1 MLSERTIINVDI
13 IMLHSSDV
21 FNVIAVP
28 AGRIRST
35 QAD

>member
-1 MLSERTIINVDI
+1 MLSERTIVNVYI
-13 IMLHSSDV
+13 IMLHSSEV

-28 AGRIRST
+28 AGKIRST